1 MSLSDAVAWFEIHVN
16 DIGRMRTFYTEVFG
30 WTYEEIPEFPLGAYS
45 MIVTGAGGPPVGGL
59 AQSVRRTPPTGEST
73 VVYLLVDDIGGTLD
87 AVLKA
92 GGKVDRP
99 KMDIGGNHGHCA
111 VFRDPEGN
119 HVGLWAGR

>member
-59 AQSVRRTPPTGEST
+59 AQSARRTPPTGEST
-73 VVYLLVDDIGGTLD
+73 VVYLLVDDIDGTLD

-92 GGKVDRP
+92 AARWTGRRWTSAGTTATALSSATRK
-99 KMDIGGNHGHCA
+99 A
-111 VFRDPEGN
+111 TTWAS
-119 HVGLWAGR
+119 GLSR